1 MQNQSKYFFCY
12 SINLFRFIRDRG
24 ICYISKGIN
33 PSTNKTFWL
42 FERNEDLNNLLAQ
55 WK

>member
-1 MQNQSKYFFCY
+1 MKNKYFFCY
-12 SINLFRFIRDRG
+12 SINLFRFIRSKG
-24 ICYISKGIN
+24 VKYISKGIN

-42 FERNEDLNNLLAQ
+42 FEKTEELSQVLEQ